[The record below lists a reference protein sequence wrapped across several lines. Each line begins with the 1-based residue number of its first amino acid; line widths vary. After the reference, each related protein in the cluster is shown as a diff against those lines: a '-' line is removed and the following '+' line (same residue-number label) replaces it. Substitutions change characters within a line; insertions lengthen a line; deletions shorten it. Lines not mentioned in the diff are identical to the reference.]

1 MAEIYGPF
9 DSGPGATFGEDGWN
23 KLMRACAGDGIIF
36 QYATEITTPYVGP
49 EENALRV
56 TAAGGL
62 DYAVNVGLCNNH
74 GHLYENTTSLTRT
87 VSTPGVTAGQSRND
101 IVVVRMD
108 KTANTMT
115 VTTITG
121 TNAVT
126 PTDPAIQRTPTLWDV
141 PLARINVPANAV
153 NIGTITDL
161 RAFAYIP
168 PELMPP
174 APKKSG
180 TSTGNIVGTEVKD
193 ATIGDYQFRAFPGRQ
208 YRICANIRIQADA
221 VPTAVDVR
229 IRDSGSASS
238 PSTGSTLLV
247 AISDSVGVVGG
258 SGASSRLIQKPITGL
273 TASIHT
279 IALFAVRTAGS
290 GNVILGSPAGETK
303 DLWVEDITKSG

>member
-23 KLMRACAGDGIIF
+23 KLMRTIAGDGIIF

-49 EENALRV
+49 EENALKV

-62 DYAVNVGLCNNH
+62 DYAVGVGLCNNH

-87 VSTPGVTAGQSRND
+87 VVTPGTTAGQSRND

-108 KTANTMT
+108 KTANIMT
-115 VTTITG
+115 VVTIQG

-126 PTDPAIQRTPTLWDV
+126 PVDPAIQRTPTVWDV
-141 PLARINVPANAV
+141 KLARINVPANAV

-174 APKKSG
+174 TPVRTG
-180 TSTGNIVGTEVKD
+180 TDKAGIGAEARDDTLGNYSWRV
-193 ATIGDYQFRAFPGRQ
+193 FPGRD
-208 YRICANIRIQADA
+208 YRVCVITRVQVSIA
-221 VPTAVDVR
+221 TTTVDVR
-229 IRDSGSASS
+229 VRDSGSAAT
-238 PSTGSTLLV
+238 PTTASTLRLAHSMQVASAGGAGATSVELFKPLSGLV
-247 AISDSVGVVGG
+247 AG
-258 SGASSRLIQKPITGL
+258 T
-273 TASIHT
+273 HT
-279 IALFAVRTAGS
+279 LSLFAERMAGS
-290 GNVILGSPAGETK
+290 GLITLGNPGGDTK
-303 DLWVEDITKSG
+303 DLWVEDITK